1 MKQKHILTIQD
12 ISCVG
17 RCSLTVALPII
28 SAAGVEASII
38 PTAVLST
45 HTGGFEGYTYRDL
58 TSDILPI
65 ADHWESLGI
74 SFDAMYTGYLGSFEQ
89 IDIVSNIF
97 DRFNTD
103 TNFVLVDPAM
113 ADNGELYG
121 GFSPDFPLGMAKLC
135 AKADIIVP
143 NLTEAAFMLG
153 EEYIGEDYDQAY
165 IESLLKKLHALGAP
179 NVVLT
184 GVSLEPGKLGIA
196 AYDGSSI
203 SYYSRDKIE
212 GYYHGTGDVY
222 ASSFLAAYV
231 KTKNLLD
238 AAAIAT
244 DFTVSCI
251 EKTAAAD
258 SERRYGVNFEECL
271 PELIDALK

>member
-12 ISCVG
+12 ISCIG

-58 TSDILPI
+58 TSDIFPI
-65 ADHWESLGI
+65 VDHWESLGI

-89 IDIVSNIF
+89 IDIVSDIF
-97 DRFNTD
+97 DRFNTGS
-103 TNFVLVDPAM
+103 NFVLVDPAM
-113 ADNGELYG
+113 ADNGILYG
-121 GFSPDFPLGMAKLC
+121 GFSPDFPKGMAQLC

-153 EEYIGEDYDQAY
+153 EDFVADGYDKAY
-165 IESLLKKLHALGAP
+165 IEDLLKKLRNLGAP

-184 GVSLEPGKLGIA
+184 GVSLEEGKLGVA

-203 SYYSRDKIE
+203 SYYFRDQIE

-231 KTKNLLD
+231 KKKDLVE

-251 EKTAAAD
+251 ELTAKED

>member
-1 MKQKHILTIQD
+1 MKQKHVLTIQD

-65 ADHWESLGI
+65 ANHWESLGL

-89 IDIVSNIF
+89 IDIVSDIF
-97 DRFNTD
+97 DRFNTER
-103 TNFVLVDPAM
+103 NFILVDPAM
-113 ADNGELYG
+113 ADNGVLYG
-121 GFSPDFPLGMAKLC
+121 GFSPDFPKGMATLC

-143 NLTEAAFMLG
+143 NLTEATFMLD
-153 EEYIGEDYDQAY
+153 EEFVADGYDKAY
-165 IESLLKKLHALGAP
+165 IEGLLKRLRALGAP

-203 SYYSRDKIE
+203 SYYFRDQIE

-231 KTKNLLD
+231 KKKDLVE

-251 EKTAAAD
+251 ERTAKED

>member
-97 DRFNTD
+97 DRFRTEN
-103 TNFVLVDPAM
+103 NFVLMDPAM
-113 ADNGELYG
+113 ADNGQLYG
-121 GFSPDFPLGMAKLC
+121 GFSADFPKGMATLC
-135 AKADIIVP
+135 GKADIIVP
-143 NLTEAAFMLG
+143 NLTEAAFMLD
-153 EEYIGEDYDQAY
+153 EEFVADGYDKAY
-165 IESLLKKLHALGAP
+165 IEGLLKRLRDLGAT

-184 GVSLEPGKLGIA
+184 GVSLEPGKLGVA

-203 SYYSRDKIE
+203 SYYFRDQIE

-231 KTKNLLD
+231 KKNDLIES
-238 AAAIAT
+238 AAIAT
-244 DFTVSCI
+244 DFTVACI
-251 EKTAAAD
+251 ERTAKED

-271 PELIDALK
+271 PELINALK